1 MKRIEKVVERYGG
14 RSGGKVVVYGN
25 TIGKVRR
32 MAERLGCEAYHRKT
46 VGKEEVLAEFQAGR
60 QKVITAT
67 SALGMGIDI
76 PDIRCIVH
84 VDRPRTLLDYAQES
98 GRAGRDGRVSVAIV
112 IKNDGEGPEK
122 GQEQSVEEKK
132 YRKEQN
138 VLVERYLWGEEG
150 VEGCRR
156 VVLDGHLDGRE
167 DRGGCE
173 EGEGKCD
180 VCGGA
185 EDNAAEEEGGE
196 EEGEGRRGAGGRGGD
211 VERVGEDVNEEIEG
225 REFRGQGQERR
236 AGRERMVRDHADK
249 GLQVEILKR
258 LLSKWWQRCGICE
271 GGRYRGR
278 STE

>member
-14 RSGGKVVVYGN
+14 RSGRKVVVYGN

-32 MAERLGCEAYHRKT
+32 MAEKLGCEAYHRKT
-46 VGKEEVLAEFQAGR
+46 VGKEEVLAEFQTGR

-76 PDIRCIVH
+76 PNIRCIVH
-84 VDRPRTLLDYAQES
+84 VDRPRTLLNYAQES

-112 IKNDGEGPEK
+112 IKNGGEGPEK

-132 YRKEQN
+132 YRKEQS

-167 DRGGCE
+167 DGGGCE
-173 EGEGKCD
+173 EGEEKCD

-185 EDNAAEEEGGE
+185 EDSAAEEGGG
-196 EEGEGRRGAGGRGGD
+196 EEGEGRRGAGR
-211 VERVGEDVNEEIEG
+211 RGEDV
-225 REFRGQGQERR
+225 
-236 AGRERMVRDHADK
+236 GRERMVRDHADK

-271 GGRYRGR
+271 GGRVQGEKHGVMECKREESRKTREYLVEAKRGI
-278 STE
+278 